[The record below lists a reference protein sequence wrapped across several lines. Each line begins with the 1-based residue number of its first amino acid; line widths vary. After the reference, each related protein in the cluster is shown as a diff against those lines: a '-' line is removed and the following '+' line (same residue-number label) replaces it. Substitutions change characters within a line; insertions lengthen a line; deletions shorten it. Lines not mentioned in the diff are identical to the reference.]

1 MILVDRFVS
10 LIMSVE
16 QFRQLSQAVSELK
29 EQQEKNS
36 ELILKIVKNIYSYKE
51 KTNQRIADLETAVSR
66 NQQQLKKLMKQNKE

>member
-1 MILVDRFVS
+1 
-10 LIMSVE
+10 MSVE

-36 ELILKIVKNIYSYKE
+36 ELILKIVKNINSYKE

-66 NQQQLKKLMKQNKE
+66 NQQQLKKLMK

>member
-1 MILVDRFVS
+1 
-10 LIMSVE
+10 MSVE

-36 ELILKIVKNIYSYKE
+36 ELILKIVKNINSYKE